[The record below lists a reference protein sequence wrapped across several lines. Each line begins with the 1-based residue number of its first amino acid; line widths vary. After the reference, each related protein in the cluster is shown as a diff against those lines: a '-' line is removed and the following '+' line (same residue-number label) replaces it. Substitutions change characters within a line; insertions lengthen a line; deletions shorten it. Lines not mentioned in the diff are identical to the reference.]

1 MRGLRRRF
9 LLRLSPLVARD
20 PESSRDPFEIFE
32 PTEILQ
38 RQCPSTVTV

>member
-1 MRGLRRRF
+1 MRGLRERF

-20 PESSRDPFEIFE
+20 PESPFDIFE

-38 RQCPSTVTV
+38 RQCPSTFTV